1 MKKLLFVIGILIV
14 AICVGIG
21 SLVRFDVPVKKLVGK
36 YTNANSRTVLVDGLK
51 VYY

>member
-1 MKKLLFVIGILIV
+1 MKKLLLVFGILIV
-14 AICVGIG
+14 AICAGIG